1 MIKEIKTNG
10 SPEKLKAL
18 QLTIQKLQEE
28 LREKEKSILQY
39 EKIMVELDN
48 DFNNQRATFLG
59 STNLNNELKVG
70 K

>member
-1 MIKEIKTNG
+1 MH
-10 SPEKLKAL
+10 LYHC
-18 QLTIQKLQEE
+18 IQKLQEE